1 MVWFPVTTVLSI
13 VNFSMEELPEFIQS
27 NPDPRELKRA
37 LAVQMVL
44 QEYTYFAI
52 RDVLQVSVGFISKWK
67 QAFEEQGVIGLRLQ
81 HQGSA
86 GYLDAQQRQAVID
99 WLKQKNY
106 WNLSELQRHIEDVY
120 EVVFASKQSYYSLFA
135 DAGISWKKTQKRNS
149 KADPELVEKKT
160 GDHSLA
166 GKTSPGDCHGQVSGV
181 FPG

>member
-1 MVWFPVTTVLSI
+1 MVSCNTYTLRCSLA
-13 VNFSMEELPEFIQS
+13 MEELTEFIQS

-44 QEYTYFAI
+44 QEYSYFAI

-67 QAFEEQGVIGLRLQ
+67 QVFEEQGVAGLMLA
-81 HQGSA
+81 HQGSV
-86 GYLDAQQRQAVID
+86 GYLDGKQRQAVLG

-106 WNLSELQRHIEDVY
+106 WNLSELQQHIAEEY
-120 EVVFASKQSYYSLFA
+120 EVVFASKQSYYQLFA
-135 DAGISWKKTQKRNS
+135 EAGISWKKTQKRNP

-160 GDHSLA
+160 GHYGMA
-166 GKTSPGDCHGQVSGV
+166 GKTPTGNHERSVSGL